1 MSDPLILSLALWVLV
16 ATGTALLPMRR
27 QMGPGLALLVSAP
40 VLIVWSFHAA
50 GVLLGSAF
58 LLAFASM
65 FRRPL
70 IHLGRRA
77 LGLPRLDPRRL
88 P

>member
-1 MSDPLILSLALWVLV
+1 MALILCGVIWVLL
-16 ATGTALLPMRR
+16 AAGTALLPMRR
-27 QMGPGLALLVSAP
+27 QMVPGLALLASAP
-40 VLIVWSFHAA
+40 VLILWGFQAA
-50 GVLLGSAF
+50 GPAWGLGF

-70 IHLGRRA
+70 IYFTRRA
-77 LGLPRLDPRRL
+77 LGLPVTDPRAR